1 MGGRRRWLVVAA
13 AFGSM
18 FTVFAVVYSFGAFFE
33 SMARE
38 FHANRA
44 ATSAVFSI
52 TVFLYF
58 ALGSVTGVLAD
69 RLGPRPVLAAGALAM
84 TGGLLLTSL
93 APSIWLGYLSYGLGV
108 GIGVACGY
116 VPMVAAV
123 GGWFTRGRS
132 LALGLAISGIGFGTL
147 VGAPVSAALIRS
159 LGWRETLVV
168 QAVAA
173 LVLMLACAGLAQRP
187 PVPAT
192 ADLRVGA
199 AVRTRRFAALYVN
212 GVLAGFALF
221 IAFAHLAPF
230 AVRRGTD
237 PVAAAA
243 LIGVIGA
250 ASAVGR
256 LALSG
261 IAEPLGA
268 LRAFQATALLFSA
281 SFAIWLLA
289 PTYPGLVAFAAVLGV
304 GYGGWVALAP
314 SVVVELFGTE
324 RMGGTIGALFT
335 GPGLGALVGPPLA
348 GFLVDRTGSFT
359 PAIATA
365 LALAAVGLLPIL
377 GLRVSSSHGDRQP
390 G

>member
-1 MGGRRRWLVVAA
+1 MVAA

-18 FTVFAVVYSFGAFFE
+18 FTVFAVVYSFGAFFD

-38 FHANRA
+38 FHAGRA

-58 ALGSVTGVLAD
+58 TLGSLTGLLAD
-69 RLGPRPVLAAGALAM
+69 RLGPRRVVAAGALAM
-84 TGGLLLTSL
+84 AAGLVLTSL
-93 APSIWLGYLSYGLGV
+93 APSIWLGYLTYGVGV

-147 VGAPVSAALIRS
+147 VGAPVAAALIKS
-159 LGWRETLVV
+159 LGWRQTLVL
-168 QAVAA
+168 QAAAA
-173 LVLMLACAGLAQRP
+173 LILLAVCAALAERP
-187 PVPAT
+187 PHSAT
-192 ADLRVGA
+192 SDLRVGA
-199 AVRTRRFAALYVN
+199 ALRTRRFAAMYVN
-212 GVLAGFALF
+212 GVMAGFALF
-221 IAFAHLAPF
+221 IAFAHLTPF
-230 AVRRGTD
+230 AIHRGTD

-243 LIGVIGA
+243 LVGVIGA
-250 ASAVGR
+250 GSAVGR

-261 IAEPLGA
+261 IAEPLGPV
-268 LRAFQATALLFSA
+268 LAFQATALLFAA
-281 SFAIWLLA
+281 SFAVWLLA
-289 PTYPGLVAFAAVLGV
+289 PSYPWLVVFAAALGV

-314 SVVVELFGTE
+314 SVVAELFGTE
-324 RMGGTIGALFT
+324 RMGGTIGALYT
-335 GPGLGALVGPPLA
+335 GPGLGALVGAPLA
-348 GFLVDRTGSFT
+348 GFMVDRTGSYT

-365 LALAAVGLLPIL
+365 LVLAAVGFLPVL

>member
-1 MGGRRRWLVVAA
+1 MAA

-18 FTVFAVVYSFGAFFE
+18 FTVFAVVYSFGAFFD

-38 FHANRA
+38 FHAGRA

-58 ALGSVTGVLAD
+58 TLGSVTGALAD
-69 RLGPRPVLAAGALAM
+69 RVGPRRVLVVGALVMAAGL
-84 TGGLLLTSL
+84 GLTSVS
-93 APSIWLGYLSYGLGV
+93 PSIWLGYLSYGLGV

-147 VGAPVSAALIRS
+147 VGAPVAAALIKS
-159 LGWRETLVV
+159 FGWRETLVL
-168 QAVAA
+168 QAAATLVLLAVCAA
-173 LVLMLACAGLAQRP
+173 LAERP
-187 PVPAT
+187 PVAAAT
-192 ADLRVGA
+192 DLRLGA
-199 AVRTRRFAALYVN
+199 AVRTRRFAALYLN
-212 GVLAGFALF
+212 GTMAGFALF
-221 IAFAHLAPF
+221 MAFAHLTPF
-230 AVRRGTD
+230 AIRRGTE

-243 LIGVIGA
+243 LVGVIGA
-250 ASAVGR
+250 GSAVGR
-256 LALSG
+256 LALTG

-268 LRAFQATALLFSA
+268 VRAFQTAALLFAA
-281 SFAIWLLA
+281 SFAVWLLA
-289 PTYPGLVAFAAVLGV
+289 PSYAGLVVFAAALGV

-314 SVVVELFGTE
+314 SVVAELFGTE
-324 RMGGTIGALFT
+324 RLGGTIGALYT
-335 GPGLGALVGPPLA
+335 GPGLGALVGAPLA
-348 GFLVDRTGSFT
+348 GFMVDRTGSYT

-365 LALAAVGLLPIL
+365 LVLAAVGFLPVL